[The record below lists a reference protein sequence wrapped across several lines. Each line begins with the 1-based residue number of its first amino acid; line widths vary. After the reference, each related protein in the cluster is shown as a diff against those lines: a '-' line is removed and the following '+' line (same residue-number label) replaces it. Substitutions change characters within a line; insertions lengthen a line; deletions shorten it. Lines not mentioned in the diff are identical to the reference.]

1 MEKRIAHGFLRE
13 FRVYGMDIKP
23 GNAVQPYPEGST
35 TFNAKIL
42 VVVFVQV
49 RGKVLKIFVYGPLG
63 KLQAL
68 GEFLAG
74 KITV

>member
-1 MEKRIAHGFLRE
+1 
-13 FRVYGMDIKP
+13 MDIKP

-49 RGKVLKIFVYGPLG
+49 RGKVLKIFVYGSLG